1 MKIDATLKTVAPAQ
15 AKEAKGGKSHTLS
28 RQPLSDRVRDEVELT
43 ADSARMRELESRLA
57 EMEVTDPQKVEAI
70 RQAIAEGSFK
80 VDEEVVADAMIK
92 EALDL
97 LSHMPQR

>member
-1 MKIDATLKTVAPAQ
+1 MMKTVATGQ
-15 AKEAKGGKSHTLS
+15 VKEAKGGKSRTFS
-28 RQPLSDRVRDEVELT
+28 RQASSDRVHDEVELT

-57 EMEVTDPQKVEAI
+57 EMEITDPKKVEAI
-70 RQAIAEGSFK
+70 RQAIADGSFK